1 MTCHST
7 PVKTPLRPGPEPR
20 VELLR
25 PAVISAR
32 AHVAHL
38 IALGFIRVPVHLVAS
53 RAGVAVS
60 TAHLWRSAEHP
71 GPRLSDMVC
80 AGGPFAEAVLRGALG
95 LLPRS
100 APLAPR
106 TALGLLLSDL
116 GALLAEADEPPE
128 KLSDEQ
134 VLSKAQRARSAEK
147 TAGELAMTYE
157 AELRRRGLPAPAGQK
172 EVR

>member
-1 MTCHST
+1 MRSHST
-7 PVKTPLRPGPEPR
+7 ALPPLPAVRLEPAVEVLRPIGAR
-20 VELLR
+20 VL
-25 PAVISAR
+25 
-32 AHVAHL
+32 VAHL
-38 IALGFIRVPVHLVAS
+38 VSLGYERTPAARVAARCSVAE
-53 RAGVAVS
+53 S
-60 TAHLWRSAEHP
+60 TAFAWRSSSSP
-71 GPRLSDMVC
+71 GPRLSDVVC
-80 AGGPFAEAVLRGALG
+80 GPRLWAEFLLRGALG

-116 GALLAEADEPPE
+116 GTLLAQADEPVE
-128 KLSDEQ
+128 GIGDEDL
-134 VLSKAQRARSAEK
+134 LSKAQRARSAEK